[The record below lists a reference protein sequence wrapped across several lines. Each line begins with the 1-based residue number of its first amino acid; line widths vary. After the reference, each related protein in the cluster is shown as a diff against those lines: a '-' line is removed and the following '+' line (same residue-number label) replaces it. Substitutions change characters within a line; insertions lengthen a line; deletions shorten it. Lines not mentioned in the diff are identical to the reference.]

1 MTDQKEKL
9 WDRLEKW
16 QKHKDSKM
24 DKDRYLSMMDELG
37 QEPKLEEI
45 PPDYEDFPE
54 IVIDAINT
62 FNSLGDRVYPEIGY
76 IGKDYINLP
85 YYVRNYKIDDEE
97 LFLEILLRLDAE
109 AIKLSQEKLKREY
122 DKIKRNTRGK

>member
-9 WDRLEKW
+9 WDRLENW

-97 LFLEILLRLDAE
+97 LFLEILVRCRSYQAF
-109 AIKLSQEKLKREY
+109 SREFNE
-122 DKIKRNTRGK
+122 RVR